1 MKRDG
6 VRRPAGPVSQGRAPG
21 RRLGLPPGSLRSPAR
36 SWLTTL
42 GPKPNARDNLSRG
55 ALRAQ
60 EWRGAGNGVRIVGG
74 APMAKAGPAGP
85 QSRRCWRAERRPRAA
100 RHPCWTA
107 LFGAPPPPQTPG
119 ARRVA
124 ARRTHVLQQA
134 SPRRKPGS
142 SLPSRLRRELDT
154 GFRRYD
160 DGTGT
165 LAPAKSSHYV
175 PLARKTRAMAGHR
188 CKRRQERWDL
198 VPAGVSRPRP
208 PARTFA
214 SPDSSLDAPEHALA
228 NRARPAFRGWQEKP
242 AIIQAACQSC

>member
-1 MKRDG
+1 MAGHLWRKR
-6 VRRPAGPVSQGRAPG
+6 
-21 RRLGLPPGSLRSPAR
+21 GLPVRKVAAAGAP
-36 SWLTTL
+36 
-42 GPKPNARDNLSRG
+42 RG
-55 ALRAQ
+55 ARVPQGTHAGLRF
-60 EWRGAGNGVRIVGG
+60 
-74 APMAKAGPAGP
+74 
-85 QSRRCWRAERRPRAA
+85 SA
-100 RHPCWTA
+100 RH
-107 LFGAPPPPQTPG
+107 PPQTPG

-188 CKRRQERWDL
+188 CKRREERWDL
-198 VPAGVSRPRP
+198 VLARVSRPRP

-214 SPDSSLDAPEHALA
+214 SPDSSLDAPEHLRSASRTGVQGSIEANGKGRSRLA
-228 NRARPAFRGWQEKP
+228 PHDRVRAR
-242 AIIQAACQSC
+242 S

>member
-1 MKRDG
+1 MAGHLWRKR
-6 VRRPAGPVSQGRAPG
+6 
-21 RRLGLPPGSLRSPAR
+21 GLPVRKVAAAGAP
-36 SWLTTL
+36 
-42 GPKPNARDNLSRG
+42 RG
-55 ALRAQ
+55 ARVPQGTNHAGLRF
-60 EWRGAGNGVRIVGG
+60 
-74 APMAKAGPAGP
+74 
-85 QSRRCWRAERRPRAA
+85 SA
-100 RHPCWTA
+100 RH
-107 LFGAPPPPQTPG
+107 PPQTPG

-214 SPDSSLDAPEHALA
+214 SPDSSLDAPEHL
-228 NRARPAFRGWQEKP
+228 RSRQIKRGRRSGDGKRNP
-242 AIIQAACQSC
+242 R